1 MKDNIC
7 HNRCNIEHEVCRT
20 VLLNKERQGMLKKQT
35 PVTTNDVK
43 TKYCKK
49 NDAVT
54 GTTPQII
61 PKTK

>member
-1 MKDNIC
+1 MKVDIC
-7 HNRCNIEHEVCRT
+7 HKKCNIGHEVCRT
-20 VLLNKERQGMLKKQT
+20 VLLYKERQGKFKKQK
-35 PVTTNDVK
+35 PETTNDAK
-43 TKYCKK
+43 IKYCKK